1 MLIIIGLG
9 NPGKKYE
16 LTRHNVGFMVIDN
29 LAGSAEFSG
38 VAGAFRMKEQYQ
50 ALVNKGTI
58 SGNKALLVK
67 PQTYM
72 NRSGQTVAGIMQNL
86 SEPIEGL
93 LVISDD
99 YNLPLGVI
107 RFRRD
112 GSSGGHKGLQSIIEQ
127 LGNNKFHR
135 IRIGVG
141 LPERVDPH
149 TNFIGVGVD
158 PVDFVLEMFTKAE
171 EKEMKQIIPRAV
183 EAIVFYMQNGIEKS
197 MNRYN

>member
-16 LTRHNVGFMVIDN
+16 LTRHNVGFMVIDK
-29 LAGSAEFSG
+29 LADSAEFSG

-50 ALVNKGTI
+50 ALVNKGVI
-58 SGNKALLVK
+58 SGDKAMLVK

-72 NRSGQTVAGIMQNL
+72 NRSGQAVAGIMQNL
-86 SEPIEGL
+86 SEPIGEL

-99 YNLPLGVI
+99 YNLPFGAI

-127 LGNNKFHR
+127 LGDNKFHR
-135 IRIGVG
+135 LRVGVG
-141 LPERVDPH
+141 LPERVDP
-149 TNFIGVGVD
+149 VE
-158 PVDFVLEMFTKAE
+158 FVLERFTKAE
-171 EKEMKQIIPRAV
+171 EKEMREIISRSV
-183 EAIVFYMQNGIEKS
+183 EAIIFYIKNGIEKS
-197 MNRYN
+197 MNKYN